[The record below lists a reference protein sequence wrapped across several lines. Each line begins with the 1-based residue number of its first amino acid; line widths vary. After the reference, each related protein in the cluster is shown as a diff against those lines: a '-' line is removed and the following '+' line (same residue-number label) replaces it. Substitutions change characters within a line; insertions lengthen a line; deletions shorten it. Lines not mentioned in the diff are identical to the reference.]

1 MSRTSNRRLF
11 RVLAGLVKP
20 AYRLVARLRW
30 TGAEHLPAEGG
41 FIVVPNH
48 LTELDP
54 LTVAITLYDNG
65 IMPRFLAKEPL
76 FRAPVVGPVLRATG
90 QVPVLRGSAD
100 AGAAL
105 TAARAELASG
115 GAVVIYPEGTLTHD
129 PDRWPMTG
137 HTGAAR
143 LALATGAPVVPLAH
157 WGDQEVLDRAPSSG
171 RLAVSLFP
179 RKDVRVRIGRPVD
192 LTPWRDGVPGLSH
205 PAGRHAARLEDATDA
220 IMHALTRELAALRG
234 AEAPPALWDRRRGG
248 RL

>member
-11 RVLAGLVKP
+11 RVLAGAVKP

-30 TGAEHLPAEGG
+30 TGERHLPPGGG

-65 IMPRFLAKEPL
+65 IMPRFLAKESL
-76 FRAPVVGPVLRATG
+76 FRAPGVGAVLRATG
-90 QVPVLRGSAD
+90 QVPVLRGTAD
-100 AGAAL
+100 AAAAL

-137 HTGAAR
+137 HTGAVR
-143 LALATGAPVVPLAH
+143 LALATGVPVVPVAH
-157 WGDQEVLDRAPSSG
+157 WGDQEILDHDRSTG
-171 RLAVSLFP
+171 RRTVSLFP
-179 RKDVRVRIGRPVD
+179 RKDVRVRIGPPVD
-192 LTPWRDGVPGLSH
+192 LSPWRDDVPDLTR
-205 PAGRHAARLEDATDA
+205 PVGRHAARLEEATDA
-220 IMHALTRELAALRG
+220 VMHAVARELAVLRGTDAPAALR
-234 AEAPPALWDRRRGG
+234 DRRRGVG
-248 RL
+248 L